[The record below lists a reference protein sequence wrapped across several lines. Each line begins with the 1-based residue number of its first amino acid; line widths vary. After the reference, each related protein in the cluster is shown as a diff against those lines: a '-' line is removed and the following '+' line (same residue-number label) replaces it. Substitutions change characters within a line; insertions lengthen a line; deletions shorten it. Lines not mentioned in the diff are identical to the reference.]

1 VVHNR
6 YQAMTQPEAQAKIDH
21 YNREIDRLLKE
32 RKAFMDEMMP
42 LFASAQVGDTI
53 YDEISGRY
61 LGIVKR
67 LYRVYDDNLLY
78 DTGMDIEYQF
88 HQPGE
93 PSILDNTSRQG
104 IIWVA
109 TEAEHKRRQL
119 EAARRLVAENV

>member
-1 VVHNR
+1 MSAMWLVHNR

-42 LFASAQVGDTI
+42 LFAAAQVGDTI

-61 LGIVKR
+61 LGIVAE
-67 LYRVYDDNLLY
+67 LYRHHASGLLY
-78 DTGMDIEYQF
+78 DNTMGNIHYRYHHPE
-88 HQPGE
+88 E

-104 IIWVA
+104 IIW
-109 TEAEHKRRQL
+109 
-119 EAARRLVAENV
+119 

>member
-1 VVHNR
+1 
-6 YQAMTQPEAQAKIDH
+6 MTQPEAQAKIDH
-21 YNREIDRLLKE
+21 YNQEIERLLKE

-53 YDEISGRY
+53 YDQLSGRY
-61 LGIVKR
+61 LGIVAE
-67 LYRVYDDNLLY
+67 LYRYHGDNPLY
-78 DTGMDIEYQF
+78 DNTMGNIHYRY
-88 HQPGE
+88 HHPGE

-119 EAARRLVAENV
+119 EAAKRLVAESA